1 MASVTT
7 LIPAFGGNRTNAY
20 SPGWILGKCDWIG
33 VPFAGGMP
41 EVPSLKAR
49 SIVVNDLH
57 RHIINCARACRDYA
71 PGMVEYLEQTL
82 FHPDELARA
91 QEYCKKSDL
100 EIYMSDDD
108 ITADV
113 HGFNGCHFGAA
124 VNYFITQWMG
134 RSGVGSTDK
143 EFEGNISTRWTAS
156 GVDSNTRF
164 RSATNA
170 IKNFAEEFRR
180 CSFTCL
186 DAFKFLE
193 SVNDGESIGLYL
205 DPPWPDLGGSY
216 CHKFSDDD
224 QKRLADTLGRFGQ
237 TKIVL
242 RFGDHPL
249 IRSLYPEECGWEW
262 REATGRTQGNSK
274 QQEVFISRR
283 CE

>member
-7 LIPAFGGNRTNAY
+7 LIPAFGGNRTNADN
-20 SPGWILGKCDWIG
+20 PGWILGKCDWIG

-41 EVPSLKAR
+41 EVPGLKAR
-49 SIVVNDLH
+49 TIVVNDLH

-71 PGMVEYLEQTL
+71 PGMIEYLEMTL
-82 FHPDELARA
+82 FHPESLAAA
-91 QEYCKKSDL
+91 QEYCKKFNLPAFVPD
-100 EIYMSDDD
+100 ED
-108 ITADV
+108 IAAEV
-113 HGFNGCHFGAA
+113 SGFNGCHFGAA
-124 VNYFITQWMG
+124 VNYFISQWMG

-156 GVDSNTRF
+156 GGDSNTRF

-170 IKNFAEEFRR
+170 IADFAKEFRR
-180 CSFTCL
+180 CNFTCL
-186 DAFKFLE
+186 DAFEFID
-193 SVNDGESIGLYL
+193 SVKDNDSVGLYL

-216 CHKFSDDD
+216 RHKFSDAD
-224 QKRLADTLGRFGQ
+224 QKRLADRLSVFDQ

-249 IRSLYPEECGWEW
+249 IRSLYREESGWEW

-274 QQEVFISRR
+274 QQEVYISKR